1 MSGHRRSPWTRLTS
15 PPDPASAEWA
25 GDGEGLGVFVPGL
38 MGAGI
43 LLSGAILV
51 SDGVRKLL
59 PSRGVRRRLNVVR
72 GVRRIVVDMA
82 EAAGMESEEH
92 NLVGRE
98 RRSAWVYAAATFGS
112 LPLTAVVARWG
123 FNAFNSSG
131 SSLEG
136 NAMAI
141 FYGLVAAGVLAF
153 VGLVSAT
160 LIVPRLKLP
169 KPVRWLLYRTIFGRL
184 SAPPDGVAERARL
197 LFPNLDKGV
206 R

>member
-82 EAAGMESEEH
+82 EAAGMEIEEH

-112 LPLTAVVARWG
+112 LPLAAVVARLG
-123 FNAFNSSG
+123 FQRVQ
-131 SSLEG
+131 
-136 NAMAI
+136 
-141 FYGLVAAGVLAF
+141 LVGVVARGKRDGDL
-153 VGLVSAT
+153 LR
-160 LIVPRLKLP
+160 PR
-169 KPVRWLLYRTIFGRL
+169 RCW
-184 SAPPDGVAERARL
+184 RARFCRARICHIDCAATEAAEAGAL
-197 LFPNLDKGV
+197 APVPDHFRMPFGSTRWCRRESPLALPQS